1 MGYLHYSFDEH
12 LTVTAFLLMK
22 ILAIETSSKACSA
35 ALLDGEPQ
43 DFSCIERFEIAP
55 RQHTQ
60 LILPMIDSILDEAG
74 YDLKQM
80 DALAF
85 GRGPGA
91 FTGVRVA
98 TGVVQAISYGADLP
112 VAQISSL
119 AALAQACY
127 DLEKFEKVLVANDAR
142 MDEIYFGAYE
152 LNSGFMSLS
161 GEEQVIKPEQLRHSI
176 LNSANIDLNDQWYAS
191 GDGWT
196 VYAEQLEELASQCQ
210 KSQGGVSM
218 NLPRAKNIAF
228 LAMKEVK
235 NDNLVA
241 AEQVSPVY
249 LRDNVAKKA
258 QQATT
263 MV

>member
-1 MGYLHYSFDEH
+1 
-12 LTVTAFLLMK
+12 MK
-22 ILAIETSSKACSA
+22 ILAIETSTQACSA

-60 LILPMIDSILDEAG
+60 LILPMIDSVLDEAG
-74 YDLKQM
+74 YDINQM
-80 DALAF
+80 DAVAF

-127 DLEKFEKVLVANDAR
+127 DLEKLEKVLVANDAR

-152 LNSGFMSLS
+152 LKSGFMSLS
-161 GEEQVIKPEQLRHSI
+161 GQEQVIKPEQLRHSI
-176 LNSANIDLNDQWYAS
+176 LDSANINLNI
-191 GDGWT
+191 T
-196 VYAEQLEELASQCQ
+196 C
-210 KSQGGVSM
+210 
-218 NLPRAKNIAF
+218 F
-228 LAMKEVK
+228 
-235 NDNLVA
+235 
-241 AEQVSPVY
+241 Y
-249 LRDNVAKKA
+249 LNRPCIR
-258 QQATT
+258 
-263 MV
+263 MH